1 MNAEKGVLTM
11 DNVNITLNGDII
23 INFDVDDFAGNE
35 DFIEALASAICKAA
49 LCEDEDFGDDC
60 EDARSVVNTVIA
72 LIYPDGIKNV
82 DSYDEYSPII
92 DDMDESCEFSVKG
105 EPFNLVFER

>member
-35 DFIEALASAICKAA
+35 DFIEH
-49 LCEDEDFGDDC
+49 EGF
-60 EDARSVVNTVIA
+60 RS
-72 LIYPDGIKNV
+72 
-82 DSYDEYSPII
+82 S
-92 DDMDESCEFSVKG
+92 
-105 EPFNLVFER
+105 